1 MVTVPTSREVQ
12 TVTPRVTRQV
22 RSVPFQRADQV
33 STAGAD
39 ALSRAGTALVELTN
53 RINDQQIENEIVG
66 AEMRQRKEID
76 ALTATFE
83 NDTDYETFEQRFA
96 DQAGEIT
103 ARNLESLSSQ
113 RARNLWQQR
122 ANENT
127 YRAQQAISNLS
138 RQRGV
143 EMARAGL
150 ITNLQTAEAAL
161 QDDNSTP
168 EARAL
173 AMQAIEGQLA
183 TAQARGILAADDAAE
198 RLVRARNT
206 ALEFERTRGMRAR
219 AQSEEERI
227 WAESGGNLAV
237 AYEMAREID
246 DPVLQDTVTDRLS
259 ARSSNNDR
267 ARENSV
273 RSAMEQAL
281 VHLEGG
287 GSLDGLSAGV
297 RDVLT
302 RAERMNDL
310 RDYIRARA
318 GRGGGSIASE
328 ESEAVRDRILADAV
342 ENPAG
347 FARADL
353 TPLLPLMN
361 ADDRAAVLRQQQ
373 YRRGLAP
380 ATDGGDDLV
389 DQSFTEVWAIAEGMA
404 AARGVRITG
413 NNQAD
418 AQRRGRFRTFLM
430 RATRR
435 FVQQNARQP
444 TMQEREQIVNSALL
458 SAGGERVFENRIV
471 REGGLRIGSTNLGG
485 RDAPRIRI
493 TIGNIP
499 QWEADR
505 IARDFYTRH
514 RREPTVEEIESEYSA
529 LTVRDED

>member
-1 MVTVPTSREVQ
+1 MVTVPNSREVQ
-12 TVTPRVTRQV
+12 TVAPRVTRQV

-76 ALTATFE
+76 ALAATFE

-113 RARNLWQQR
+113 RARNLWQRR

-173 AMQAIEGQLA
+173 AMQAIEGQLT

-198 RLVRARNT
+198 RLARARNT
-206 ALEFERTRGMRAR
+206 ALEFERTRGLR
-219 AQSEEERI
+219 AQAQEHEDRI
-227 WAESGGNLAV
+227 WSESGGNLAV
-237 AYEMAREID
+237 AQEMARELE
-246 DPVLQDTVTDRLS
+246 PLMRDTVMDRVE
-259 ARSSNNDR
+259 ARHNQRER
-267 ARENSV
+267 ARES
-273 RSAMEQAL
+273 STQAAMEQAL
-281 VHLEGG
+281 IHLEGG
-287 GSLDGLSAGV
+287 GTLDGLSAGV

-302 RAERMNDL
+302 RSGQMDNL
-310 RDYIRARA
+310 RTYTRSRAARTTD
-318 GRGGGSIASE
+318 SSE
-328 ESEAVRDRILADAV
+328 QVRDRILADAV

-361 ADDRAAVLRQQQ
+361 SDDRAAVLRQQQ
-373 YRRGLAP
+373 YRRGEAP

-418 AQRRGRFRTFLM
+418 AQRRGRYRTFLM

-471 REGGLRIGSTNLGG
+471 NNGSVLGMGGTP
-485 RDAPRIRI
+485 APRIRI
-493 TIGNIP
+493 TYGNIP
-499 QWEADR
+499 QYEADL
-505 IARDFYTRH
+505 IAREFYTRY
-514 RREPTVEEIESEYSA
+514 RREPTREEIETIYSA
-529 LTVRDED
+529 QTVREED